1 MRLLWQ
7 NYCCLAQVLIL
18 FFLYGQEWVSAWRLA
33 GPDKLGM
40 RVVGRTT
47 VRPFP
52 CINVSPGD
60 CSIGQA
66 VDAWWNDGRWEGI
79 VINKESGGNVQVY
92 FPGTPHCLYV
102 NVLL

>member
-1 MRLLWQ
+1 
-7 NYCCLAQVLIL
+7 
-18 FFLYGQEWVSAWRLA
+18 VSAWRLA

-79 VINKESGGNVQVY
+79 VISKESGGNVQVY
-92 FPGTPHCLYV
+92 FPGTPLCLYV
-102 NVLL
+102 NVQL